1 MAVDKKLLEQH
12 AALEERKLKSLE
24 DARIPKITKALLV
37 HNWIQSFIIYLSRK
51 VGVQSA
57 ALTYVVRETAA
68 VNADV
73 PA

>member
-1 MAVDKKLLEQH
+1 MAVDQKLLEQH

-24 DARIPKITKALLV
+24 DASIPKITKALLV
-37 HNWIQSFIIYLSRK
+37 HNWIQSFNIYLSRK
-51 VGVQSA
+51 VGAQSA
-57 ALTYVVRETAA
+57 ALTYVVCETAA